1 MLKLRFRNNASL
13 RPPKVILVGPPGSGR
28 STQSVIISEM
38 FGLVKISMRD
48 LLRKEIQKN
57 PVNGRIISK
66 CMNKGALVPDD
77 IVNTLMQERL
87 SKSDCSMRGWIIDG
101 FPHS

>member
-48 LLRKEIQKN
+48 LLRKEIQTN
-57 PVNGRIISK
+57 PVNGRIISD
-66 CMNKGALVPDD
+66 CMNRGALVPDD